1 MHSSRMRTARLLPA
15 CTAPGEWGVCW
26 GGYLP
31 GVGGVWSWGCALGGG
46 GVLLGVVCS
55 GGGGGIEGSASGTG
69 GVSQHA
75 MGQTHPTVNR
85 IVGTSF

>member
-1 MHSSRMRTARLLPA
+1 MSAGGGISRASGVSG
-15 CTAPGEWGVCW
+15 PGGVLWGV
-26 GGYLP
+26 
-31 GVGGVWSWGCALGGG
+31 GVCSWGWCALGEG
-46 GVLLGVVCS
+46 GV
-55 GGGGGIEGSASGTG
+55 EGSASGTG